1 MSEIILRDIYKN
13 IKNIAVIG
21 ISPKEDRPSNKV
33 SLELQKRAYKIIPIN
48 PNYEEVL
55 GEKAYKDI
63 ADTNEKIDIAVL
75 FVNSDRALEEVKK
88 AIDKKVSY
96 IWLQEGVISEEEKR
110 LSEEVGIPFMMD
122 RCIYK
127 TLKKI
132 EEEN

>member
-1 MSEIILRDIYKN
+1 MSEIILKDIYKN

-63 ADTNEKIDIAVL
+63 ADINEKIDIAVL
-75 FVNSDRALEEVKK
+75 FVNSNRALEEVKK

-96 IWLQEGVISEEEKR
+96 IWLQEGVVSEEGKI
-110 LSEEVGIPFMMD
+110 LSEAAGIPFMMD

-127 TLKKI
+127 VLKKI

>member
-48 PNYEEVL
+48 PNYEEIL

-63 ADTNEKIDIAVL
+63 ADTKEKIDIAVL
-75 FVNSDRALEEVKK
+75 FVNSNRALEEVKK

-96 IWLQEGVISEEEKR
+96 IWLQEGVISEEAKR

>member
-1 MSEIILRDIYKN
+1 MSEIILKDIYKD

-21 ISPKEDRPSNKV
+21 ISPKEDRPSYRV
-33 SLELQKRAYKIIPIN
+33 SLELKKRGYRIIPIN

-63 ADTNEKIDIAVL
+63 TDVNEKIDITVF
-75 FVNSDRALEEVKK
+75 FVNSNRVLEEVKK
-88 AIDKKVSY
+88 AISKKVSY
-96 IWLQEGVISEEEKR
+96 LWLQEGVVSEEGR
-110 LSEEVGIPFMMD
+110 VLAEEAGIPFMMD

-127 TLKKI
+127 ELKKI

>member
-63 ADTNEKIDIAVL
+63 ADTNEKIDIVVL
-75 FVNSDRALEEVKK
+75 FVNSNRALEEVKK

-96 IWLQEGVISEEEKR
+96 IWLQEGVISEEAKR

>member
-1 MSEIILRDIYKN
+1 MSEIILKNIYKN

-63 ADTNEKIDIAVL
+63 ADTKEKIDIAVL

-96 IWLQEGVISEEEKR
+96 IWLQEGVISEEAKK

>member
-1 MSEIILRDIYKN
+1 MSEIILKDIYKN

-75 FVNSDRALEEVKK
+75 FVNSNRALEEVKK
-88 AIDKKVSY
+88 TIDKKVSY
-96 IWLQEGVISEEEKR
+96 IWLQEGVISEEAKR

>member
-1 MSEIILRDIYKN
+1 MSEIILKNIYKN

-21 ISPKEDRPSNKV
+21 ITPKEDRPSKKV

-63 ADTNEKIDIAVL
+63 ADTNEKIDIVVL
-75 FVNSDRALEEVKK
+75 FVNSNRALEEVKK

-96 IWLQEGVISEEEKR
+96 IWLQEGVISE
-110 LSEEVGIPFMMD
+110 
-122 RCIYK
+122 
-127 TLKKI
+127 
-132 EEEN
+132 

>member
-1 MSEIILRDIYKN
+1 MSEIILKNIYKN

-75 FVNSDRALEEVKK
+75 FVNSNRALEEVKK
-88 AIDKKVSY
+88 TIDKKVSY
-96 IWLQEGVISEEEKR
+96 IWLQEGVISEEAKR
-110 LSEEVGIPFMMD
+110 LAEEVGIPFMMD

>member
-1 MSEIILRDIYKN
+1 MPEIILRDIYKN

-96 IWLQEGVISEEEKR
+96 IWLQEGVISEEAKR

>member
-1 MSEIILRDIYKN
+1 MSEIILKNIYKN

-33 SLELQKRAYKIIPIN
+33 SLELQKREYKIIPIN

-63 ADTNEKIDIAVL
+63 ADTKEKIDIAVL
-75 FVNSDRALEEVKK
+75 FVNSNRALEEVKK

-96 IWLQEGVISEEEKR
+96 IWLQEGVISEEAKR

>member
-1 MSEIILRDIYKN
+1 MSEIILKNIYKN

-21 ISPKEDRPSNKV
+21 ISPKEDRPSNKE

-96 IWLQEGVISEEEKR
+96 IWLQEGVISEEAKR

>member
-33 SLELQKRAYKIIPIN
+33 SLKLQKRAYKIIPIN

-75 FVNSDRALEEVKK
+75 FVNSNRALEEVKK

-96 IWLQEGVISEEEKR
+96 IWLQEGVISEEAKR

>member
-63 ADTNEKIDIAVL
+63 AYTNEKIDIAVL
-75 FVNSDRALEEVKK
+75 FVNSNRALEEVKK

-96 IWLQEGVISEEEKR
+96 IWLQEGVISEEAKR

>member
-1 MSEIILRDIYKN
+1 MSEIILKNIYKN

-96 IWLQEGVISEEEKR
+96 IWLQEGVISEETKR

>member
-96 IWLQEGVISEEEKR
+96 IWLQEGVISEEAKR
-110 LSEEVGIPFMMD
+110 LAEEVGIPFMMD

>member
-75 FVNSDRALEEVKK
+75 FVNSNRALEEVKK
-88 AIDKKVSY
+88 TIDKKVSY
-96 IWLQEGVISEEEKR
+96 IWLQEGVISEEAKR

>member
-33 SLELQKRAYKIIPIN
+33 SLKLQKRAYKIIPIN

-96 IWLQEGVISEEEKR
+96 IWLQEGVISEEAKR
-110 LSEEVGIPFMMD
+110 LAEEVGIPFMMD

>member
-1 MSEIILRDIYKN
+1 MPEQLRNIYKN

-21 ISPKEDRPSNKV
+21 ISHKEDRPSNKV

-96 IWLQEGVISEEEKR
+96 IWLQEGVISEEAKK

>member
-75 FVNSDRALEEVKK
+75 FVNSNRALEEVKK

-96 IWLQEGVISEEEKR
+96 IWLQEGVISEEAKR
-110 LSEEVGIPFMMD
+110 LAEEVGIPFMMD

>member
-1 MSEIILRDIYKN
+1 MSEIILKNIYKN

-63 ADTNEKIDIAVL
+63 ADTNEKIDIVVL
-75 FVNSDRALEEVKK
+75 FVNSNRALEEVKK

-96 IWLQEGVISEEEKR
+96 IWLQEGVISEEAKR

>member
-75 FVNSDRALEEVKK
+75 FVNSNRALEEVKK

-96 IWLQEGVISEEEKR
+96 IWLQEGVISEEAKR
-110 LSEEVGIPFMMD
+110 LSEEAGIPFMMD

>member
-75 FVNSDRALEEVKK
+75 FVNSNRALEEVKK
-88 AIDKKVSY
+88 TIDKKVSY
-96 IWLQEGVISEEEKR
+96 IWLQEGVISEEAKR
-110 LSEEVGIPFMMD
+110 LAEEVGIPFMMD

>member
-88 AIDKKVSY
+88 TIDKKVSY
-96 IWLQEGVISEEEKR
+96 IWLQEGVISEEKKR

>member
-33 SLELQKRAYKIIPIN
+33 SLKLQKRAYKIIPIN

-96 IWLQEGVISEEEKR
+96 IWLQEGVISEEAKR

>member
-1 MSEIILRDIYKN
+1 MSEIILKDIYKN

-75 FVNSDRALEEVKK
+75 FVNSNRALEEVKK

-96 IWLQEGVISEEEKR
+96 IWLQEGVISEEAKR
-110 LSEEVGIPFMMD
+110 LAEEVGIPFMMD

>member
-1 MSEIILRDIYKN
+1 MSEIILKNIYKN

-63 ADTNEKIDIAVL
+63 ADTKEKIDIAVL
-75 FVNSDRALEEVKK
+75 FVNSNRALEEVKK

-96 IWLQEGVISEEEKR
+96 IWLQEGVISEEAKR

>member
-1 MSEIILRDIYKN
+1 MSEIILKNIYKN

-33 SLELQKRAYKIIPIN
+33 SLKLQKRAYKIIPIN

-75 FVNSDRALEEVKK
+75 FVNSNRALEEVKK

-96 IWLQEGVISEEEKR
+96 IWLQEGVISEEAKR

>member
-63 ADTNEKIDIAVL
+63 ADTNEKIDIVVL
-75 FVNSDRALEEVKK
+75 FVNSNRALEEVKK

-96 IWLQEGVISEEEKR
+96 IWLQEGVISEEAKK

>member
-1 MSEIILRDIYKN
+1 MSEIILKNIYKN

-75 FVNSDRALEEVKK
+75 FVNSNRALEEVKK
-88 AIDKKVSY
+88 TIDKKVSY
-96 IWLQEGVISEEEKR
+96 IWLQEGVISEEAKR

>member
-1 MSEIILRDIYKN
+1 M
-13 IKNIAVIG
+13 
-21 ISPKEDRPSNKV
+21 
-33 SLELQKRAYKIIPIN
+33 
-48 PNYEEVL
+48 
-55 GEKAYKDI
+55 
-63 ADTNEKIDIAVL
+63 

-96 IWLQEGVISEEEKR
+96 IWLQEGVISEEAKR
-110 LSEEVGIPFMMD
+110 LSEEVGIPFIMD